1 MENKYILST
10 SHIKA
15 FNYGFSFFLL
25 GQIVVPFIVEV
36 FNYSFMLFVVT
47 VDFFFFLIYSMFQ

>member
-1 MENKYILST
+1 MENKYILGT

-25 GQIVVPFIVEV
+25 GQMVPFIVEV

-47 VDFFFFLIYSMFQ
+47 VDFFFF